1 MTYHTHFTMR
11 VNSTGETFT
20 EKFSLHDHS
29 SYTEQ
34 GLAYDIAVLVIDSWN
49 RAQANYKHQFYYEL
63 V

>member
-11 VNSTGETFT
+11 VNSTGETYT

-29 SYTEQ
+29 SCTEQ
-34 GLAYDIAVLVIDSWN
+34 GLAHDIAIVVIASWN
-49 RAQANYKHQFYYEL
+49 RAQVNYKNQLYYEL